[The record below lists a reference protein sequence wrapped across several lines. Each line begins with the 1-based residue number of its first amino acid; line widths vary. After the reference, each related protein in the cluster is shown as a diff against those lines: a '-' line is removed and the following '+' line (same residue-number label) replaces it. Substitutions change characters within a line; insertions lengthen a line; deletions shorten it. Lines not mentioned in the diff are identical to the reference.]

1 MPDHAAAPACNP
13 GFLDTLTWDAP
24 RAARLGR
31 QAIRDGRFAPL
42 AAAVAAGYPATAPA
56 LDRLIRRAS
65 KPPLSLIPASAC
77 AHPRSGLWL
86 VGLLMDGQR
95 VFVSV
100 AGDAS
105 APPRGFGAPLCMGE
119 VGAAGRR
126 MTVRLFSADLTRLR
140 AFLAEVA
147 PAYAPAVP
155 SRPGLGIGCRMG
167 VLDVP
172 VALRAVT
179 RFGLCASVIQSSVY
193 RELAPLGDLTKLPL
207 PQIDLP
213 GVGLVPLGHTGMSIT
228 GQFVAMTLA
237 RIARG
242 DPTPIAVDADHLPLR
257 GASGAGQKLA
267 RRLIHEAQ
275 DRSLFTLDPHFCF
288 YGGDPT
294 LASAMAEGRVTDV
307 EAAFRARFS
316 PGARRD
322 LVARYAGKRFR
333 VPDPMG
339 RKPMTIDMSAPEVAD
354 CALRFQEPLD
364 AIQDA
369 CAEIRRV
376 KAGRPFAIEVS
387 VDEVPGMSEPHHFYY
402 LCAELRRR
410 NVPSFS
416 LAPGLG
422 FSKLDVD
429 VRDPHGAFA
438 TRVRILA
445 GIARHFGAVMGIH
458 SGDGKSVRTRQILA
472 RATGG
477 HFWYKISPDRQRNFF
492 RSLGMCPAGSEAR
505 ELFHEMYRSALC
517 RVIRLAG
524 ARADNDGGRG
534 SDQTVRVARQTLAT
548 VANGR
553 GLSRDTS
560 REVLRLLAQAR
571 TLSPAAWEALA
582 RKIAAAT
589 PRQVPGSPDDQIVHD
604 YAFATVGERDARG
617 RFRLRGRF
625 FALPEEALAVYHR
638 LDAAYLGGLVRSLG
652 LTR

>member
-1 MPDHAAAPACNP
+1 MPDHASAPASNP
-13 GFLDTLTWDAP
+13 GFLDTMTWDQP

-31 QAIRDGRFAPL
+31 QAFRDGRFAPL
-42 AAAVAAGYPATAPA
+42 AAAVTAGYPATVQA
-56 LDRLIRRAS
+56 LDRLVRRAS
-65 KPPLSLIPASAC
+65 ASPLALIPASAC
-77 AHPRSGLWL
+77 AHPRFGLWL
-86 VGLLMDGQR
+86 VGVLADGQR
-95 VFVSV
+95 AFVSL
-100 AGDAS
+100 ARAAAAS
-105 APPRGFGAPLCMGE
+105 PRGFGEPLCAE
-119 VGAAGRR
+119 VVVGGGRR
-126 MTVRLFSADLTRLR
+126 ATVRLFPMDLARLR

-155 SRPGLGIGCRMG
+155 DRPGLGIGCRMG

-172 VALRAVT
+172 VALRAVR

-228 GQFVAMTLA
+228 GQFVAMTLE
-237 RIARG
+237 RIALG
-242 DPTPIAVDADHLPLR
+242 DPTPITADADHLPLR
-257 GASGAGQKLA
+257 SASGAGQRLA
-267 RRLIHEAQ
+267 RRLIHEAR

-294 LASAMAEGRVTDV
+294 LASAMTEGRAADV

-322 LVARYAGKRFR
+322 LLTRYAGKRFR
-333 VPDPMG
+333 VPDAMG
-339 RKPMTIDMSAPEVAD
+339 RKPLVVEMSAPEVAD

-364 AIQDA
+364 AIRDA

-376 KAGRPFAIEVS
+376 KARRPFAIEVS

-402 LCAELRRR
+402 LCAELQRRGIA
-410 NVPSFS
+410 SFS

-438 TRVRILA
+438 TRVRVLA

-477 HFWYKISPDRQRNFF
+477 NFWYKISPDRQRNFF
-492 RSLGMCPAGSEAR
+492 RSLGLCPAGSDGR
-505 ELFHEMYRSALC
+505 DLFHDVYRTALA
-517 RVIRLAG
+517 RVIRLA
-524 ARADNDGGRG
+524 RG
-534 SDQTVRVARQTLAT
+534 SGADQTAQVARQTLET
-548 VANGR
+548 VAKGR
-553 GLSRDTS
+553 SLSREAS
-560 REVLRLLAQAR
+560 REVLRLLGQTQ
-571 TLSPAAWEALA
+571 TLSPGAWETLG
-582 RKIAAAT
+582 RKIAKAT
-589 PRQVPGSPDDQIVHD
+589 ARQVPGSPDDHIIHD
-604 YAFATVGERDARG
+604 YAFATVSERDARG

-625 FALPEEALAVYHR
+625 FTLPEEALAVYHR
-638 LDAAYLGGLVRSLG
+638 LDAAYLANLVRSLR
-652 LTR
+652 LAR